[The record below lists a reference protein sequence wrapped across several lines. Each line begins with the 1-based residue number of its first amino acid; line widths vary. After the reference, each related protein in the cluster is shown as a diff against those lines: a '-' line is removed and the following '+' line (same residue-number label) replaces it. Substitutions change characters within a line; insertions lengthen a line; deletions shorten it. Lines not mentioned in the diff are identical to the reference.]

1 MYSAAKKGERI
12 SLNQMQE
19 MASLYVSNRESVPVN
34 KKPVNLPEEA
44 MLIKYTRPDEVNPWE
59 NYCTNVEALAEK
71 YMELLKKKEK

>member
-1 MYSAAKKGERI
+1 
-12 SLNQMQE
+12 MQE
-19 MASLYVSNRESVPVN
+19 MASFYVSNRESVPVN

-44 MLIKYTRPDEVNPWE
+44 MLIKYTRADEVNPWE